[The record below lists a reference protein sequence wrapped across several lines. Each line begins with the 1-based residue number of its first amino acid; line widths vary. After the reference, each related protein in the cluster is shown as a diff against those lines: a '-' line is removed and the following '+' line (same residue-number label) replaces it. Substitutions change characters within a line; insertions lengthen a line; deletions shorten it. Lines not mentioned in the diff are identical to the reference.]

1 MLVAEKIALY
11 GSDEDLPRRL
21 MLRAGPTSL
30 ELVGGRWGPVYV
42 NGHEVWHGLAF
53 LFRDSSWG
61 TPEPVLEIL
70 RHDIEGDGFILSLR
84 GHIACAPPDGTGE
97 PVANA
102 TIGLDIQVRG
112 QADGSLHFAAQAT
125 PFSDLLTHRC
135 GWVLMHPMSAQG
147 CAVKVQHVDGRVSL
161 STLPQEVPAWPPFTA
176 VRSLSHEYAPGH
188 WAEVFLLDEDY
199 ELEDQRNNADA
210 SFKTYSRSNF
220 MPRPYLLK
228 QGQAWTRAMHLR
240 LLGRPP
246 EEKPRATAPFLRWPM
261 TQDAMSVTRL
271 GLAITPD
278 MTHAPDDWLLST
290 LKQWRPD
297 FLHLT
302 LWSDALQEEVDWQGV
317 QALLLAAGASLRLD
331 LCQSDGLGDGGSA
344 DSACRS
350 LAKELA
356 RANVVP
362 AFMAALPCGPKAAA
376 FLRQIFPQ
384 SAIGGGTPHFFAQL
398 NRLEVSGAEDFMGF
412 TVCPIV
418 HGTDDD
424 AVMKGLQSLPSMLA
438 TARQRHRQRDW
449 HVGPSRISARA
460 SPLGAQPMS
469 DGQKRLALASCDP
482 RSRGLFGAAW
492 FVGHMAAA
500 LKAKVHGLTLPSLV
514 GEDGLFAPVNGAW
527 RMTPAAAML
536 QVCLPWK
543 TLEEVLWTPET
554 DFSADLQT
562 DAIAAIAGR
571 DDKEKH
577 LLLANL
583 SAQVQKLPWIQGHP
597 RVSCAVLDAASWL
610 QHQESPTMSPWR
622 VWPDGPSDLVLS
634 PYGLMHLH
642 LPLSHGD

>member
-1 MLVAEKIALY
+1 MLFEEKLALY
-11 GSDEDLPRRL
+11 GSNENLPHRL
-21 MLRAGPTSL
+21 MLRAGPTTL
-30 ELVGGRWGPVYV
+30 ELIGGRFGPVYA
-42 NGHEVWHGLAF
+42 NGYEVWHGLAF
-53 LFRDSSWG
+53 LFRDSNWG
-61 TPEPVLEIL
+61 TPEPVLELL
-70 RHDIEGDGFILSLR
+70 RYEIEGDGFVLSLR
-84 GHIACAPPDGTGE
+84 GQILCASSYCNGE
-97 PVANA
+97 SVEAA
-102 TIGLDIQVRG
+102 SLGLEMEVKG
-112 QADGSLHFAAQAT
+112 HADGSLHFSAQAT
-125 PFSDLLTHRC
+125 PFSDIQTNRC

-147 CAVKVQHVDGRVSL
+147 CAVKVQHVDGRTSL

-176 VRSLSHEYAPGH
+176 VRGLSHEYLPGH
-188 WAEVFLLDEDY
+188 WAEAILPGEDY

-220 MPRPYLLK
+220 MLRPYWLK
-228 QGQAWTRAMHLR
+228 KGQAWTRQVQLR
-240 LLGRPP
+240 LQGRPP
-246 EEKPRATAPFLRWPM
+246 EKKPRSMAPSMRWPM
-261 TQDAMSVTRL
+261 ARDSESMTRL
-271 GLAITPD
+271 GLAITQD
-278 MTHAPDDWLLST
+278 MTCRPEAWVLNT
-290 LKQWRPD
+290 LARWRPD

-302 LWSDALQEEVDWQGV
+302 LWSGSMEEDVDWHGV
-317 QALLLAAGASLRLD
+317 QTLLTAAGACLRLD
-331 LCQSDGLGDGGSA
+331 FCHIEGLGKGGAA
-344 DSACRS
+344 DANCCS
-350 LAKELA
+350 LAQKLA
-356 RANVVP
+356 LANVVP
-362 AFMAALPCGPKAAA
+362 AFIAALPCGPKAAA

-398 NRLEVSGAEDFMGF
+398 NRLEVSGGEDFMGF

-514 GEDGLFAPVNGAW
+514 GEDGLFAPVDGAW

-554 DFSADLQT
+554 DFNTDLQT
-562 DAIAAIAGR
+562 GAIAAIAGR
-571 DDKEKH
+571 DNKEKH

-583 SAQVQKLPWIQGHP
+583 SAQVQKLTWIQGHP
-597 RVSCAVLDAASWL
+597 WTGCAVLDAASWL
-610 QHQESPTMSPWR
+610 QHQESPTISPWR